1 MSTQVRTV
9 LAEMSVRAAVSVL
22 AVLLAVAFAES
33 RGTGALPNARE
44 AVRVSRAVLA
54 HDTSRAARVATKTLS
69 GLRVSGNALVDGSG
83 HVVHLRGVNRSGT
96 EYACVQ
102 GWGIFDGPN
111 DAHSVQAIASW
122 HVNVVRVLLN
132 EDCWLGIN
140 GINPAYAGANY
151 QKPIVDYV
159 NLLHTYGMYAEI
171 SLMWGAPGTYKATY
185 QPAAPD
191 EDHSPAMWASMA
203 STFKNDAN
211 VILAPWG
218 ETTVGWTCFMRTGCQ
233 ATYGQNIYY
242 QTAPM
247 RQAVAVM
254 RAAGYNGVIAIPC
267 IDYANMCANYNGS
280 SWLKSRPSDPA
291 NQMIAEAHVYGKNA
305 CDTVACFD
313 STMKPITRVAPLIF
327 GETGETYD
335 ASDCGS
341 SYISTFMNWADAHGV
356 GYEAWTWDTW
366 GGCGVLIKDYGG
378 TPSSPWAQWVKAH
391 YLAL

>member
-1 MSTQVRTV
+1 
-9 LAEMSVRAAVSVL
+9 MSVRAAAMVLTVVLMVGFSVSK
-22 AVLLAVAFAES
+22 
-33 RGTGALPNARE
+33 GTGAVPSARGTVRLPPG
-44 AVRVSRAVLA
+44 
-54 HDTSRAARVATKTLS
+54 ATKGLT
-69 GLRVSGNALVDGSG
+69 GLRVSGNMLVDGSG
-83 HVVHLRGVNRSGT
+83 TAVRLQGVNRSGT

-111 DAHSVQAIASW
+111 DAASVAAIASW

-132 EDCWLGIN
+132 EDCWLDIN
-140 GINPAYAGANY
+140 GINPAYAGVNY
-151 QKPIVDYV
+151 QKAIVDFV
-159 NLLHTYGMYAEI
+159 NLLHSYGMYAEI
-171 SLMWGAPGTYKATY
+171 SLIWAAPGAYQATY

-203 STFKNDAN
+203 ATFKNDPN

-218 ETTVGWTCFMRTGCQ
+218 ETTVGWTCFMRTGCDNQ
-233 ATYGQNIYY
+233 ATYGPHNKYY
-242 QTAPM
+242 RTASM
-247 RQAVAVM
+247 RQAVNVM
-254 RAAGYNGVIAIPC
+254 RAAGYNGVIAVPC

-313 STMKPITRVAPLIF
+313 ATMRPITKVAPLIF

-341 SYISTFMNWADAHGV
+341 SYISTFMTWADTHRV

-378 TPSSPWAQWVKAH
+378 TPSSTWAQWVQTH
-391 YLAL
+391 YLSR